1 MQQLLTI
8 NAMKSEL
15 ILTKAFILVLLV
27 SCNAADKDKAKAV
40 DQDKFILTGRI
51 ENAGELE
58 SIRLLEG
65 ENGYPYYR
73 IRK

>member
-1 MQQLLTI
+1 
-8 NAMKSEL
+8 MKSEL

-65 ENGYPYYR
+65 ETATHTIGLG
-73 IRK
+73 K